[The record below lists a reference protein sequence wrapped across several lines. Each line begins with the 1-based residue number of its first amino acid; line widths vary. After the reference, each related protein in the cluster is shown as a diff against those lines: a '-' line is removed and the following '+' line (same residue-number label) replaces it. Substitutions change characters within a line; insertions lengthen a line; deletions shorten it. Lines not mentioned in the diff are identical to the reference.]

1 MINYYKA
8 VRDKIPEIIGNSG
21 RACSTKILSDDEFL
35 EKLEKKLDEEVC
47 EYKETKSIEEL
58 ADILEVVF
66 RIAKLKGTD
75 AASLEA
81 IRKDKGRRCGMFEKN
96 IFLINA
102 DKK

>member
-1 MINYYKA
+1 MTDYHKA
-8 VRDKIPEIIGNSG
+8 VRDKIPEIIGDSG
-21 RACSTKILSDDEFL
+21 RACNTKILSDGEFL

-47 EYKETKSIEEL
+47 EYMKTKSIEEL

-66 RIAKLKGTD
+66 RIAELKGID
-75 AASLEA
+75 ASSLDA
-81 IRKDKGRRCGMFEKN
+81 IRKDKERRCGIFEKN